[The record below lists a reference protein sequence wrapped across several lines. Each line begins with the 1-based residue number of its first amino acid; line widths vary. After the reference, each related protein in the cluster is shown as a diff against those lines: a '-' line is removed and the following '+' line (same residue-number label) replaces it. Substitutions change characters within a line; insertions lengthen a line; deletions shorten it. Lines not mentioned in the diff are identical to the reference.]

1 MKVATTDEMGRILA
15 LYMKQNNDSQEM
27 LSAIYPY
34 LNADPQ
40 TEIPFD
46 MSELKEYAKEFRK
59 SFPEYS
65 FEMSMVT
72 QMLAYFLTEAQ
83 EDSDDEE
90 FDETKEIITAYMSDM
105 MDYCKIYNVKSF
117 HNNPFIRNISFK
129 EQENEDY
136 KLCYQYMRPYE
147 LGAYGLPERVP
158 ASIIDIV
165 KLGCFTQK
173 VKFPTLC
180 PKNKEDDRLIGVD
193 PMTIFTNESYIKN
206 TEGKVLVLG
215 CRMGYF
221 AYMASLRKKVESV
234 TIIERDTS
242 IIDLFQSAILP
253 SFEHKE
259 KIKIINADPI
269 EYLRNVEDGKFD
281 YCFVDLCADL
291 CDIESYLAAKEIGR
305 QWNKTQIEYREE
317 RAFAAAIATQAM
329 LEISRLYCHDDGEDD
344 PLEFLFLE
352 STDIERKV
360 YRYAC
365 KLFENENIE
374 IPEQFTNV
382 LEPENIISRI
392 NQTQIIFDE
401 A

>member
-15 LYMKQNNDSQEM
+15 MYMRQNNDSQEI
-27 LSAIYPY
+27 LSAFHPY
-34 LNADPQ
+34 LNVDPQ
-40 TEIPFD
+40 IEFPCD
-46 MSELKEYAKEFRK
+46 MLKEYAKEFRK

-65 FEMSMVT
+65 SEMSMVT
-72 QMLAYFLTEAQ
+72 QIFAFIMAEVK
-83 EDSDDEE
+83 EDDDDEKS
-90 FDETKEIITAYMSDM
+90 DKAMEIITAYMSDM
-105 MDYCKIYNVKSF
+105 IDYCKIYNAKSF
-117 HNNPFIRNISFK
+117 RNNPFIRNILFK
-129 EQENEDY
+129 ERESKDY
-136 KLCYQYMRPYE
+136 QLCYQYMQPYE
-147 LGAYGLPERVP
+147 LDAYCLPERVP
-158 ASIIDIV
+158 ASNIDIL

-173 VKFPTLC
+173 VKFPTLY

-374 IPEQFTNV
+374 TPEQFTNV